1 MKIRLI
7 FFLFIPYCL
16 FSQDLSIEIG
26 SVSSDFRYLNSEGA
40 TLDYFVKDPSL
51 SLGFDWSQNIRNRS
65 SKLLMGLHY
74 QELRSNAIENRA
86 PIDYKT
92 QFLSYRMGFNQ
103 DILEYYINPYCKNCD
118 ALLTSIFI
126 GMEGSKLI
134 SGSQTIDNSEVYNLM
149 KQPEFNHFFL
159 GPLAALKLQYSVGF
173 SSSLQFSYTAA
184 YWLNTYRGAEQLNFF
199 NQTISI
205 GIKRDL

>member
-7 FFLFIPYCL
+7 FFLLIPYCL
-16 FSQDLSIEIG
+16 FSQELSIEVG

-51 SLGFDWSQNIRNRS
+51 SLGVNWSQQIRKRP
-65 SKLLMGLHY
+65 SKLQMGLRY
-74 QELRSNAIENRA
+74 QELRSNAIESRT

-103 DILEYYINPYCKNCD
+103 ELLEYYINPYCKNCD
-118 ALLTSIFI
+118 ALLASIFI

-134 SGSQTIDNSEVYNLM
+134 SGSQTINNSEVYNLM
-149 KQPEFNHFFL
+149 KQPEFNHFFW
-159 GPLAALKLQYSVGF
+159 GPLATLKLQYSVGF
-173 SSSLQFSYTAA
+173 SSSLQLSYTAA
-184 YWLNTYRGAEQLNFF
+184 YWLNTYRGTEQLNFF

-205 GIKRDL
+205 GILRDL